1 MNYQDAINS
10 IRDVMS
16 VVEEALKDECYDD
29 IVAAKERLGDV
40 DKALRVITSYMTGA
54 TQEVLSALCDLPWLP
69 RDAEG
74 HAASAQKHMM
84 AALKWLDGDVDAG
97 SAT

>member
-1 MNYQDAINS
+1 MNYQEAINS

-16 VVEEALKDECYDD
+16 VVEEALDGECYND

-40 DKALRVITSYMTGA
+40 DKALRVITAQNTGA
-54 TQEVLSALCDLPWLP
+54 VQEVLSALSDLPWLP

-74 HAASAQKHMM
+74 HAASAQMHMM
-84 AALKWLDGDVDAG
+84 AALKRLDGEVDE
-97 SAT
+97 

>member
-1 MNYQDAINS
+1 MDAMNYQDTINS

-16 VVEEALKDECYDD
+16 VVEDALKDECYDD
-29 IVAAKERLGDV
+29 IVVGKERLGDV
-40 DKALRVITSYMTGA
+40 DKALRMIAAYHAGA
-54 TQEVLSALCDLPWLP
+54 TLEVMSALRDLPWLP

-84 AALKWLDGDVDAG
+84 AALKWLEGECDG
-97 SAT
+97 

>member
-16 VVEEALKDECYDD
+16 VVEDALKDECYDD

-40 DKALRVITSYMTGA
+40 DKALRVLVACYAGA
-54 TQEVLSALCDLPWLP
+54 TSEVLDALSDLPWLP
-69 RDAEG
+69 RDAKG

-84 AALKWLDGDVDAG
+84 AALKWLDGEVDE
-97 SAT
+97 